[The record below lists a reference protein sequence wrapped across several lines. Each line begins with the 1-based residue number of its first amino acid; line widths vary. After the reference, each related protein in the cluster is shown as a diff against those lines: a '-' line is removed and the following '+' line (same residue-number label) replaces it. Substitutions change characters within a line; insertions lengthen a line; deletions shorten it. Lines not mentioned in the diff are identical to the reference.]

1 MNANDS
7 SHLFQNGV
15 LIFDTRVKIEPKSS
29 REVAMQNNTR
39 QQFIP
44 RQEPSPARSLR
55 SYGSLQAMTPATP
68 PALSRKASNIS
79 VTPSEALAEEAA
91 LVSYGARLRFPE
103 YPSPVQMPSPYGV
116 DMGYGG
122 GVPMTPQFS
131 PYSGY
136 NPAAA
141 AFSPVAGAWS
151 PYSWATPYLSD
162 PRYAHAAAASA
173 YNQAALARHANEY
186 GEMST
191 PTKQFNA
198 KHDHLS
204 ESAVKREQ

>member
-1 MNANDS
+1 
-7 SHLFQNGV
+7 
-15 LIFDTRVKIEPKSS
+15 
-29 REVAMQNNTR
+29 MQNNTR

-44 RQEPSPARSLR
+44 RQELSPARSLR
-55 SYGSLQAMTPATP
+55 SYRSLQAMTPATP
-68 PALSRKASNIS
+68 PTLNRKASSIS

-91 LVSYGARLRFPE
+91 LVSYGARLRFPD

-122 GVPMTPQFS
+122 VPMTPQFS
-131 PYSGY
+131 PYGGY

-141 AFSPVAGAWS
+141 AFSPVAGAWP

-173 YNQAALARHANEY
+173 YNQAALARHASEY

-191 PTKQFNA
+191 PTKQFNG
-198 KHDHLS
+198 KHDNVS
-204 ESAVKREQ
+204 DSSMMRE